1 MKQKAIIKISVFI
14 FLIFAIHI
22 NAQDKI
28 TINHADSLVGKT
40 IDGEQV
46 REAVG
51 NVSLSH
57 NNVHITCN
65 RVIQYFNQNKADLY
79 GNVKVVQDTLSI
91 FAPQGTYYGNES
103 KVVCPAGATLTDP
116 KTTLKANYGVYLFTQ
131 DLANFRGNVRI
142 TDNTSYTIT
151 SDELD
156 YYRSVQKSYAR
167 GNVKVVSD
175 SSVIYSDNLVY
186 EKLIGISTA
195 TGNVK
200 IESDSTVITSKKAT
214 YYEFEKKSIAE
225 EDVKI
230 DFLTENAVVYG
241 SYAENYETRNYS
253 FVRGKARL
261 VQIETKDGNTD
272 TTFIFSEKMESF
284 RNIPEHYIAR
294 DSVKTMRNDF
304 SSVSNSGYYF
314 RDISGKGGVISLA
327 GEPVVWKEEMQVT
340 GDSIYANF
348 RDDIDDIYIIKSA
361 FALQLNDLN
370 SSRYDQISG
379 IFMHIKF
386 IQNQVDFIQVDT
398 NAASIY
404 FVYDSNSPNG
414 ANRSNGDVIKLHFKE
429 KKVDKVNIY
438 GKPTGTYFPENL
450 VNTDELRLLGF
461 RIRTNKPQRPSQ

>member
-1 MKQKAIIKISVFI
+1 MKYKAFIKVSVLILMI
-14 FLIFAIHI
+14 FTMHI

-253 FVRGKARL
+253 FVRGRARL
-261 VQIETKDGNTD
+261 VQIESKDGNTD

-284 RNIPEHYIAR
+284 RNLPEHYIAR
-294 DSVKTMRNDF
+294 DSVKTIRNDF

-340 GDSIYANF
+340 GDSIYAYF